1 MFVHILATYL
11 SENNKSE
18 SLTSTSKKYI
28 NELNELVLNKLINLG
43 TNHKQDFKQVLNK
56 WPEVKTKIENAFKLS
71 ASEQQTPKAQNSMS
85 VNQRQVGQVNVITPS
100 VTSSQSKA
108 PKIQLK
114 TFGNFK

>member
-1 MFVHILATYL
+1 M
-11 SENNKSE
+11 
-18 SLTSTSKKYI
+18 
-28 NELNELVLNKLINLG
+28 G

-71 ASEQQTPKAQNSMS
+71 AAEQTPKPINSTS
-85 VNQRQVGQVNVITPS
+85 IHQGHRQSGQVNATAS
-100 VTSSQSKA
+100 NNSSSQSKA